1 MGLLED
7 VRTLVAQYVSHGGSP
22 QDVASNFSRVVDAA
36 DAEALSPGITE
47 ALRSDKTPPFAQMV
61 SELFTNASPDQKVG
75 MLNALLGSASPE
87 LQATLRSIIPGA
99 GTTASISRTH
109 AENVSPDVVTT
120 LAEKVEEH
128 NPRVIDRMGAF
139 YAHHPTLVKT
149 LGSAAMMIA
158 MRKMAER
165 RE

>member
-1 MGLLED
+1 MW
-7 VRTLVAQYVSHGGSP
+7 RRIFR
-22 QDVASNFSRVVDAA
+22 ASSMQQTQKRFHPASQRRCD
-36 DAEALSPGITE
+36 PTRR
-47 ALRSDKTPPFAQMV
+47 LRLRRWFRSCSQTHRPIA
-61 SELFTNASPDQKVG
+61 
-75 MLNALLGSASPE
+75 SASPE
-87 LQATLRSIIPGA
+87 LQATLRSLIPGA